1 MNYII
6 RPIRFEDAEDVNE
19 MRRMDGVR
27 ETILGIK
34 SERINKT
41 EDFIK
46 NLGPND
52 YVFVAE
58 VNNNGVRKVVGVV
71 GLHVNS
77 NPRCRHSASIGIM
90 VHKDYQGM
98 GIGKALLEE
107 VLDLADNWLKLVRV
121 ELCVFVDNDRA
132 INLYESLGFQI
143 EGTKKYAAIK
153 NGKYVDEYLMAR
165 YNI

>member
-1 MNYII
+1 MYYII
-6 RPIRFEDAEDVNE
+6 RPIRLEDAEDVNE

-58 VNNNGVRKVVGVV
+58 VKNNGVRKVVGVV

-98 GIGKALLEE
+98 GIGKALLKE

-132 INLYESLGFQI
+132 INLYKSLGFQI
-143 EGTKKYAAIK
+143 EGTK
-153 NGKYVDEYLMAR
+153 NMLL
-165 YNI
+165 

>member
-1 MNYII
+1 MDYLI
-6 RPIRFEDAEDVNE
+6 RPIRLEDAEDVNE

-46 NLGPND
+46 GLGIND
-52 YVFVAE
+52 HIFVAE
-58 VNNNGVRKVVGVV
+58 VNDGEKKVVGVV
-71 GLHVNS
+71 GLHVNAS
-77 NPRCRHSASIGIM
+77 PRVRHSASVWIM

-98 GIGKALLEE
+98 GIGKALLKE
-107 VLDLADNWLKLVRV
+107 VLDLADNWLKLIRV
-121 ELCVFVDNDRA
+121 ELSVFVDNERA
-132 INLYESLGFQI
+132 INLYKSLGFQI

-153 NGKYVDEYLMAR
+153 NGEYADEYIMAR

>member
-1 MNYII
+1 MDYLI
-6 RPIRFEDAEDVNE
+6 RPIRLEDAEAINE

-46 NLGPND
+46 GLGAND
-52 YVFVAE
+52 HILVAE
-58 VNNNGVRKVVGVV
+58 VNNVERKVVGVV
-71 GLHVNS
+71 GLHINTS
-77 NPRCRHSASIGIM
+77 LRARHCASVWIM

-98 GIGKALLEE
+98 GIGKALLKE

-121 ELCVFVDNDRA
+121 ELSVFVDNERA
-132 INLYESLGFQI
+132 INLYKSLGFQI

-153 NGKYVDEYLMAR
+153 NGEYADEFIMAR
-165 YNI
+165 YKI